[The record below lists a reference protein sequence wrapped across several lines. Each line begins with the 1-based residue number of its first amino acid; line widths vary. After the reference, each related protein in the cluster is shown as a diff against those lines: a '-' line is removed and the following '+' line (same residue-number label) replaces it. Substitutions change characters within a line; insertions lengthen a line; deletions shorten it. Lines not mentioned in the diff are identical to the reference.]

1 MTKDQREVFQQSLAR
16 TTTDPTFMERFYEHF
31 LNSSPT
37 IREKFKRTNWERQYR
52 MMVESFEHLT
62 DLSRSWTE
70 SDEHLR
76 RLAAVHGKQGNK
88 IPAWMYDNWLDSL
101 LLAVAECDPEFDDDV
116 AAAWRKTMWKGI
128 AFMKARYGEE
138 LNSFPN

>member
-1 MTKDQREVFQQSLAR
+1 MTKDQREVFQESLAR
-16 TTTDPTFMERFYEHF
+16 ATKDPRFMERFYEHF
-31 LNSSPT
+31 LNSSSA

-62 DLSRSWTE
+62 DVGRSWTDN
-70 SDEHLR
+70 DEHLR
-76 RLAAVHGKQGNK
+76 HLAAVHGKQGNK

-101 LLAVAECDPEFDDDV
+101 LVAVSESDPEFDDDV
-116 AAAWRKTMWKGI
+116 ASAWRKMMWKGI

-138 LNSFPN
+138 LVG